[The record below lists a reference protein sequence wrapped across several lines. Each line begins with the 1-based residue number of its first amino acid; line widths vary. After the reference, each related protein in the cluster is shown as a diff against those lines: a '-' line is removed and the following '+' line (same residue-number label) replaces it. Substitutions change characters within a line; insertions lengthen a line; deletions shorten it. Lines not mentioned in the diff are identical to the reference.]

1 MELINQLLGWII
13 IIGTFITYGFQF
25 KKLFNNKNVIGIND
39 NMLLLGCSSSML
51 NLLGIIASN
60 IDNFNSGNLYFKLLP
75 IIQLFSPWLCLQI
88 NYHLYYIY
96 EQNVSKKIKYKLF
109 NLLLALFVLPIYPL
123 IIISSKN
130 NHMMV
135 ADIFNILSGILSVG
149 MWIPQLITTYREK
162 KEGTLSLLSVGCH
175 AIGCLM
181 VIIFQL
187 LEKEAFSTIIPYII
201 ALLCESWIVYY
212 CILYKKR
219 NIPLIDM
226 DYESVHTDFEDIE
239 EHANNQQPNN
249 DETDN
254 KYIPQL
260 VTL

>member
-1 MELINQLLGWII
+1 MEILNEILGWII
-13 IIGTFITYGFQF
+13 IIGTFVTYGFQY
-25 KKLFNNKNVIGIND
+25 KKLYDNKSVIGIND
-39 NMLLLGCSSSML
+39 NMLLLGCASSML

-60 IDNFNSGNLYFKLLP
+60 IDNFNNGNLYFKLLP

-96 EQNVSKKIKYKLF
+96 EQNVSKRIKYKLF

-130 NHMMV
+130 NHIMV
-135 ADIFNILSGILSVG
+135 SNIFNILSGILSVA
-149 MWIPQLITTYREK
+149 MWIPQIKTTYRDK
-162 KEGTLSLLSVGCH
+162 QAGTLSLLSIGCH

-212 CILYKKR
+212 CLLNR
-219 NIPLIDM
+219 DNNIPLIDLEYSSI
-226 DYESVHTDFEDIE
+226 DSSIDDS
-239 EHANNQQPNN
+239 EHHG
-249 DETDN
+249 
-254 KYIPQL
+254 
-260 VTL
+260 